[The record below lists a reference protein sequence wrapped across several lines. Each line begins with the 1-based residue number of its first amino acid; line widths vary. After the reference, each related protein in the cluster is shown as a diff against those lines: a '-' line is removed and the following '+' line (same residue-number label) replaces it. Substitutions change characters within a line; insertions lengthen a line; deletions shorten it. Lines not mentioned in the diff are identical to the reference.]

1 MTSFSSLRFR
11 LLGTVFLAVVPA
23 CVVMY
28 FADKYYA
35 ANYGSGLPWSGFVVG
50 LVALAAAWFGGERFI
65 LRQVRILSKSVQLLS
80 AGDLKSRTGLS
91 QERGELGEL
100 ARAFDA
106 MAASLEERVQD
117 GERGG
122 KTLLNRAFQQTVV
135 AALGQFGMVSNDVL
149 RAAES
154 GRNARGADA

>member
-1 MTSFSSLRFR
+1 MQPCHRAVFPEIPLPRAHGSANIPQQQTREDPMTSFSSLRFR

-65 LRQVRILSKSVQLLS
+65 LRQVRILSKSVHQLG
-80 AGDLKSRTGLS
+80 AGDLETRTGLS
-91 QERGELGEL
+91 QERGELG
-100 ARAFDA
+100 D
-106 MAASLEERVQD
+106 
-117 GERGG
+117 
-122 KTLLNRAFQQTVV
+122 
-135 AALGQFGMVSNDVL
+135 
-149 RAAES
+149 
-154 GRNARGADA
+154 